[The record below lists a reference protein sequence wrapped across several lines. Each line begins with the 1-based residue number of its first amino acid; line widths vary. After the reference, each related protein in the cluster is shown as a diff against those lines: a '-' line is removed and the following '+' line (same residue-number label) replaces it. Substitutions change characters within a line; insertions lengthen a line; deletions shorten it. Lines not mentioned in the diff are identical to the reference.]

1 MKLQF
6 LATSFLICFITNAQ
20 IVYQVD
26 EFSLPNTP
34 ALTNVPVVTTN
45 VEQTIKLQPLKWKLK
60 GNKILTGGLVFVAG
74 ASKGFNETLQ
84 FHWSYFRKKFPNA
97 NPMWFNP
104 AVSWRNKYK
113 NGNRLEGEKFPL
125 STSVLVAFTDQYHLN
140 TFINRLAWTSTVV
153 IKIGE
158 GKKPLKHYLL
168 DILYYTVC
176 HQAGFA
182 LTYYPFSPGGKD

>member
-6 LATSFLICFITNAQ
+6 LATSLFICFIANAQ
-20 IVYQVD
+20 LVNEMD

-34 ALTNVPVVTTN
+34 VLTQAQTATTTAG
-45 VEQTIKLQPLKWKLK
+45 QKIKLQPVKWKFK

-97 NPMWFNP
+97 NPLWFNP
-104 AVSWRNKYK
+104 AVSWKNKYK
-113 NGNRLEGEKFPL
+113 NNNRLEGEKFPL

-140 TFINRLAWTSTVV
+140 TFINRLAWTSTLV

-158 GKKPLKHYLL
+158 GKKPLKHYLQ
-168 DILYYTVC
+168 DMLYYTAC

-182 LTYYPFSPGGKD
+182 LTYYPFSPGGK

>member
-1 MKLQF
+1 MKLHLF
-6 LATSFLICFITNAQ
+6 ICGLLFCIVTKAQ
-20 IVYQVD
+20 VLNEAGGLSI
-26 EFSLPNTP
+26 PNTP
-34 ALTNVPVVTTN
+34 QLTQGLNEASP
-45 VEQTIKLQPLKWKLK
+45 VEQRIQLQPLRWKLK

-84 FHWSYFRKKFPNA
+84 FHWSYFRKKFPKA
-97 NPMWFNP
+97 DPLWFNP
-104 AVSWRNKYK
+104 AVSWKNKYK
-113 NGNRLEGEKFPL
+113 NNNRLEGPKFPL

-168 DILYYTVC
+168 DLLYYTVC

-182 LTYYPFSPGGKD
+182 LTYYPFSPGNNK